1 MAAGAVAAF
10 AAAPAFAQHP
20 GRHLESRRASAPFVY
35 LAKVAEV
42 REAGPADAATG
53 TAARMEATL
62 TPVRIY
68 RPQPPP
74 SPPASVVVRYEQA
87 GKPTDEAP
95 APVAYTLA
103 AGDHV
108 LVFAS
113 SFDTGFPLEMA
124 AGNPKAL
131 AAQVTALRD
140 HLARMD
146 ASQAALHGATP
157 AVKAQQTAL
166 YGRILADLGGPR
178 LP

>member
-1 MAAGAVAAF
+1 MAA
-10 AAAPAFAQHP
+10 AAASAQHP
-20 GRHLESRRASAPFVY
+20 GRHLESRRASAPVVY
-35 LAKVAEV
+35 LARVAEV
-42 REAGPADAATG
+42 REVGPADAATG

-62 TPVRIY
+62 TPLKIY
-68 RPQPPP
+68 RPSPPP
-74 SPPASVVVRYEQA
+74 SPPGAVVVRYEQA
-87 GKPTDEAP
+87 GRTPDEAP

-113 SFDTGFPLEMA
+113 SFETGFPLEMA
-124 AGNPKAL
+124 AGNARAL

-157 AVKAQQTAL
+157 AVKAQQAAL
-166 YGRILADLGGPR
+166 YGRILGDLGGPR